1 MDLESETGTLCS
13 FPVGEDLIRETL
25 EDELQKLQLENIE
38 LKSKYKAIK
47 NQLQNYQTLNNELE
61 SEIAMLASKE
71 KKYTT
76 DLIDYKTSSQTRIE
90 QLESEIEK
98 YQLDLQTEATKN
110 QMRLNELELE
120 NRRLASNEKNLRSK
134 NEARINMLNELLN
147 WHKTNSQSRIEQL
160 ESKIEKYQYDLRAEA
175 RNNELLEIENR
186 RLVSKANLENLQK
199 EFQID
204 FEKETKSVRQ
214 YNRLVKS

>member
-13 FPVGEDLIRETL
+13 FPAGEDLIRETL

-76 DLIDYKTSSQTRIE
+76 GLIDYKTSSQTRIE

>member
-1 MDLESETGTLCS
+1 
-13 FPVGEDLIRETL
+13 
-25 EDELQKLQLENIE
+25 
-38 LKSKYKAIK
+38 
-47 NQLQNYQTLNNELE
+47 
-61 SEIAMLASKE
+61 MLASKE

-76 DLIDYKTSSQTRIE
+76 GLIDYKTSSQTRIE

-98 YQLDLQTEATKN
+98 YQVDLRTEATNN

-134 NEARINMLNELLN
+134 NEARINELNELLN
-147 WHKTNSQSRIEQL
+147 CHKTNSQSRIEQL